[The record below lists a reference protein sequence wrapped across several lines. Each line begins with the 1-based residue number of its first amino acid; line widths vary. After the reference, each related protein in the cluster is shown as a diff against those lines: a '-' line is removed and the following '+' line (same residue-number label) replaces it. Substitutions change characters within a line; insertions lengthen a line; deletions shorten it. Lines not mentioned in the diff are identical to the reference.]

1 MPKPSEPESGHFSGV
16 EECDPAPRLDVS
28 HLMQLKAFLLAALGV
43 SFGPAPALA
52 QTPAQRTILE
62 AFRDSL
68 ARAGDS
74 LALARLEAGMVS
86 SLRTNRANAFEHLRL
101 GFLAL
106 RQAELGATR
115 YYEDAASEFQ
125 TVTRLAPSWPYAWF
139 GLGLAEFGLVRPG
152 VTQPANANAPYAKA
166 SVALARSAMLDGRF
180 ADMLVDEAWQAR
192 RERQIQRVTVM
203 LVALRVAAQP
213 RAANPSILSALGR
226 LEREFGAA
234 ATALSIFD
242 SWLPRS
248 GRQRGLALLE
258 IARTRFLLDREDGEA
273 AYYEGALSEDSA
285 TVQNYRRD
293 VALIATSA
301 ELEAFD
307 RSTGARRVQFLRGF
321 WGRRDAADLHQ
332 AGERLREH
340 YRRLY
345 YARRTFP
352 LFVPGRTNE
361 YIAGIEP
368 LVDDRGLIYIR
379 HGQPDDRVEL
389 ATLGVEPNESWRY
402 VRAEGDLVLHYVARH
417 DPNVFRL
424 VESLLDVAET
434 GDVTNPSTRE
444 LVSRGQEALLR
455 SREMISPVYRR
466 DRRASPE
473 RGRDFVLAERA
484 MSRQSLRSATST
496 DSYRPRF
503 SSPLSARVDYAIF
516 GADSSGARL
525 HIAYAVPF
533 VQARASWL
541 GAGVEYPLRLRL
553 SAFTEAGEVVATLD
567 SAVRPVSSEVLGER
581 WLAGTFWVPVPAGRW
596 RVRIGIQ
603 DGDSVGTLLPIRSF
617 EVLAPGPLS
626 LSDLSVG
633 VRTQP
638 WQVHPGSG
646 ESVALLPL
654 GLLWRAAKAEVAY
667 EISAPASSPVRSQ
680 ITLMRADDRAAVV
693 SNQEVV
699 HPARAGRRLVRHVL
713 DLEKLKPGFY
723 RIEVTVSDGR
733 GGLARRSR
741 EFDVR

>member
-1 MPKPSEPESGHFSGV
+1 MLRQSEPESGHFWWVS
-16 EECDPAPRLDVS
+16 ECDPAPDLDVS
-28 HLMQLKAFLLAALGV
+28 IPMQLKAFLLAALGV
-43 SFGPAPALA
+43 SIGPAPAPA

-74 LALARLEAGMVS
+74 LALARVEAGMVS
-86 SLRTNRANAFEHLRL
+86 SIRTNRANAFEHLRL

-139 GLGLAEFGLVRPG
+139 GLGLAEFGLLRPG
-152 VTQPANANAPYAKA
+152 GTQPATADAPYAKA
-166 SVALARSAMLDGRF
+166 SVALARSAMIDGRF
-180 ADMLVDEAWQAR
+180 ADMLAEEAWQAR
-192 RERQIQRVTVM
+192 RERQPQRVSVM

-213 RAANPSILSALGR
+213 RAANSAILAALGR
-226 LEREFGAA
+226 LEREFGDPAI
-234 ATALSIFD
+234 ALSTFD
-242 SWLPRS
+242 RWLPGS

-258 IARTRFLLDREDGEA
+258 IARTRFLLDRTDGEA
-273 AYYEGALSEDSA
+273 LYYEGALYEDSA

-293 VALIATSA
+293 LALIATSA
-301 ELEAFD
+301 ELEGFD
-307 RSTGARRVQFLRGF
+307 GSTGTRRVEFLRGF

-332 AGERLREH
+332 PGERLQEH

-352 LFVPGRTNE
+352 LLVPGRTNE

-434 GDVTNPSTRE
+434 GEVTNPSTRD

-466 DRRASPE
+466 DRRTSPE

-484 MSRQSLRSATST
+484 MSRHSLRTATTT
-496 DSYRPRF
+496 DSYRPRYT
-503 SSPLSARVDYAIF
+503 SALSARVDYALF
-516 GADSSGARL
+516 GGDSSGARL
-525 HIAYAVPF
+525 HVAYAVPF
-533 VQARASWL
+533 AQARATWL
-541 GAGVEYPLRLRL
+541 GSGVEYPLRFRL
-553 SAFTEAGEVVATLD
+553 SAFTEAGKTVAVVD
-567 SAVRPVSSEVLGER
+567 SAVRPISSEVFGER
-581 WLAGTFWVPVPAGRW
+581 WLAGTISVPVPAGRM
-596 RVRIGIQ
+596 RVRVGIQ
-603 DGDSVGTLLPIRSF
+603 DGDSVGTLLPLRSF
-617 EVLAPGPLS
+617 EVLVPGQLA

-638 WQVHPGSG
+638 WQVQPEHG

-654 GLLWRAAKAEVAY
+654 GLLWRTAKAEVAY
-667 EISAPASSPVRSQ
+667 EVSAPPSSPVRSQ
-680 ITLMRADDRAAVV
+680 ITLMRADDRAAVI

-713 DLEKLKPGFY
+713 DLHKLKPGFY

>member
-1 MPKPSEPESGHFSGV
+1 
-16 EECDPAPRLDVS
+16 
-28 HLMQLKAFLLAALGV
+28 MQLKAFLLAALGV
-43 SFGPAPALA
+43 SFGSAPALA

-74 LALARLEAGMVS
+74 LALARVEAGMVS
-86 SLRTNRANAFEHLRL
+86 SLGKNRANAFEHLRL

-125 TVTRLAPSWPYAWF
+125 TVTRMAPSWPYAWF

-152 VTQPANANAPYAKA
+152 VTQQATADPPYAKS
-166 SVALARSAMLDGRF
+166 SVALARAAMIDGRF
-180 ADMLVDEAWQAR
+180 ADMLAEEAWQAR
-192 RERQIQRVTVM
+192 RERQTQRVSVM

-213 RAANPSILSALGR
+213 RAPNSAILAALGR
-226 LEREFGAA
+226 LEREFGDP
-234 ATALSIFD
+234 TVALSIFD
-242 SWLPRS
+242 SWLPVS

-258 IARTRFLLDREDGEA
+258 IARTRFLLGRMDGEPL
-273 AYYEGALSEDSA
+273 YYEGALSEDSA

-293 VALIATSA
+293 VALIASSG
-301 ELEAFD
+301 EVESFD
-307 RSTGARRVQFLRGF
+307 ASTGPRRVEFLRGF
-321 WGRRDAADLHQ
+321 WGRRDAADLHRH
-332 AGERLREH
+332 GERLMEH

-379 HGQPDDRVEL
+379 HGEPADRVQL
-389 ATLGVEPNESWRY
+389 TTLGVEPNESWRY

-434 GDVTNPSTRE
+434 GEVSNPSTRD

-466 DRRASPE
+466 ERRASPE

-484 MSRQSLRSATST
+484 MSRQSLRTATTT
-496 DSYRPRF
+496 DSYRPRYA
-503 SSPLSARVDYAIF
+503 SALSARADYALF
-516 GADSSGARL
+516 GVDSSGARL

-553 SAFTEAGEVVATLD
+553 SAFTEAGEVVAMID
-567 SAVRPVSSEVLGER
+567 SVARPISSEVFGER
-581 WLAGTFWVPVPAGRW
+581 WLAGTFSVSVPAGRI
-596 RVRIGIQ
+596 RVRVGIQ

-617 EVLAPGPLS
+617 EVLVPGALA

-638 WQVHPGSG
+638 WQVQEDSG

-654 GLLWRAAKAEVAY
+654 GLLWRTAKAEVAY
-667 EISAPASSPVRSQ
+667 EISAASSAPVRSQ
-680 ITLMRADDRAAVV
+680 ITLIRADDRAAVI
-693 SNQEVV
+693 SNQEVM

-713 DLEKLKPGFY
+713 DLHKLKPGFY

-741 EFDVR
+741 EFDLR